1 MKSKRGV
8 ELEVRDFEQIGR
20 RTCEHMNEQTNPVKP
35 TAVLWMFAL
44 RARVA
49 PKI

>member
-1 MKSKRGV
+1 
-8 ELEVRDFEQIGR
+8 
-20 RTCEHMNEQTNPVKP
+20 MNEQTNPVKP
-35 TAVLWMFAL
+35 TAVFWMFAL